1 MAYTLY
7 SFGGGETLKYIFNGL
22 AMVLSFS
29 EQGLASSL
37 IRLVGLIS
45 VVWVLA
51 ISMVRQSLLPALHWF
66 IWFLCL
72 INVLL
77 IPRTS
82 VYISDPLTYQAVR
95 PKIDNVPVLL
105 AAVGSLISEIGK
117 GLTEKL
123 EQVFTLPNYL
133 PYHETGLVFGSRL
146 MAESRLFRIQD
157 PLFQENMQRFVQQCV
172 VYDVM
177 IGYKYTMKDLKA
189 SQDIWKLVSEKAS
202 PLLGFLYKMPDPEK
216 STIMTCKAGAK
227 ELNEQWT
234 LAIQEASLKLGR
246 HFFPNLT
253 EAQAKNAF
261 LEKLPQS
268 YALLSKISLQASEIL
283 QQEMMVN
290 AIQSASAAKAY
301 QLGAAT
307 HYGSSKA
314 ALQQRAS
321 YEIAGE
327 MARNALPVMKN
338 VFEAIAYGAFVFI
351 FPLIALPNGYQ
362 TLATYL
368 GILIWI
374 QLWAPL
380 YAILNLI
387 MLLTAQ
393 IKSVAYMGTEGLTL
407 GTSQGLANLNN
418 DMAALTGWLSFS
430 VPAIAYMMVKGG
442 AGSFVH
448 LANHLGS
455 AAQSAIAST
464 GHEVASGNISLSNFS
479 QGTQS
484 LHNHSAFQT
493 KKSAEHFSG
502 QFSHN
507 LGDGAIQVT
516 MAEGRVFSSGSG
528 RTVSS
533 LGTEVS
539 GSNNFSAQLS
549 KASHQE
555 RSLMESEGAEVA
567 NSISEASRDATDLLE
582 RISQGESGGKNYT
595 VDNSSAESK
604 SFGNIMRF
612 TQNLQKTF
620 GVSQQEAMQL
630 ALSASLAVSRRYDFN
645 PPKKDG
651 KDGTEGKDE
660 PAAKL
665 YEVSDSIT
673 IGANAQGGYS
683 KEAGR
688 KITFEDLKSFAKEQN
703 YSESIESIQKAIEHQ
718 QYGNSSTKD
727 KSLSSAVSVSLEKLK
742 SHRDSYQLHHQK
754 AERLSKNAQLM
765 QASSFDTRTN
775 LTQDALDF
783 IANQP
788 SVDRKSVLGLE
799 TARKIMDATSGPLAD
814 KREHYIKAFQEQRT
828 QKVIEQFASKHMSTP
843 ASLEKKFKDKTIELF
858 ELELK
863 TQNNDGI
870 NRLREKAKKDGLEL
884 NTDINQAIKDKV
896 EEMNAQKQEV
906 MKVKST
912 EMDEKYRKK
921 IKEKEEAGDKNLF
934 ANLFRSV
941 QKHNQEEAD
950 D

>member
-1 MAYTLY
+1 
-7 SFGGGETLKYIFNGL
+7 
-22 AMVLSFS
+22 
-29 EQGLASSL
+29 
-37 IRLVGLIS
+37 
-45 VVWVLA
+45 
-51 ISMVRQSLLPALHWF
+51 
-66 IWFLCL
+66 
-72 INVLL
+72 
-77 IPRTS
+77 
-82 VYISDPLTYQAVR
+82 
-95 PKIDNVPVLL
+95 
-105 AAVGSLISEIGK
+105 
-117 GLTEKL
+117 
-123 EQVFTLPNYL
+123 
-133 PYHETGLVFGSRL
+133 LVFGSRL

-157 PLFQENMQRFVQQCV
+157 PRFNENMQRFVQQCV

-177 IGYKYTMKDLKA
+177 IGYKYTMKDLKT
-189 SQDIWKLVSEKAS
+189 SQNIWQLVSERAS
-202 PLLGFLYKMPDPEK
+202 PLLGFLYKMPNPGDNEIK
-216 STIMTCKAGAK
+216 TCKAGAK
-227 ELNEQWT
+227 TLNEEWT
-234 LAIQEASLKLGR
+234 LAIQEASLKLGK
-246 HFFPNLT
+246 HFFPNLA
-253 EAQAKNAF
+253 EVQARNAF

-268 YALLSKISLQASEIL
+268 YALLSKISLQASDIL

-290 AIQSASAAKAY
+290 AIQSASLNKAY
-301 QLGAAT
+301 QLGAAA
-307 HYGSSKA
+307 HYGSAKA
-314 ALQQRAS
+314 SLQQRAS

-380 YAILNLI
+380 YAVLNLI

-393 IKSVAYMGTEGLTL
+393 AKSVAYVGSQGLTL
-407 GTSQGLANLNN
+407 ATSQGLANLNQ
-418 DMAALTGWLSFS
+418 DMSALTGWLSFS

-464 GHEVASGNISLSNFS
+464 GHEVSSGNISLSNFS

-493 KKSAEHFSG
+493 KKNSEHFSG

-507 LGDGAIQVT
+507 LSDGAIQVS

-533 LGTEVS
+533 LGTEVT

-549 KASHQE
+549 QASQKE
-555 RSLMESEGAEVA
+555 QSLMESEGVEVA
-567 NSISEASRDATDLLE
+567 NSISEASRDAIDLFK
-582 RISQGESGGKNYT
+582 RIGHGESSGKNYT

-612 TQNLQKTF
+612 TRNLQKTF
-620 GVSQQEAMQL
+620 GVTQQEAMQL
-630 ALSASLAVSRRYDFN
+630 ALNASLAVARRYDFN
-645 PPKKDG
+645 PPKKG
-651 KDGTEGKDE
+651 GENEKKGKDE

-673 IGANAQGGYS
+673 IGANAQGNYS
-683 KEAGR
+683 KDAGR
-688 KITFEDLKSFAKEQN
+688 KISFEDLKMFAKEQN
-703 YSESIESIQKAIEHQ
+703 YNESIESIQKAIEHQ

-727 KSLSSAVSVSLEKLK
+727 KSLSSAVSMSLEKLR

-765 QASSFDTRTN
+765 QTSSFDSRTN
-775 LTQDALDF
+775 LTQDVLEF

-788 SVDRKSVLGLE
+788 SVDRKSILGLE

-814 KREHYIKAFQEQRT
+814 KREHYIQAFQEQRT

-843 ASLEKKFKDKTIELF
+843 ASLETKFKDKTLELF
-858 ELELK
+858 QLELES
-863 TQNNDGI
+863 QNNAGI
-870 NRLREKAKKDGLEL
+870 NRLLEKAKKDDLEL
-884 NTDINQAIKDKV
+884 NADFNPAVKDTV
-896 EEMNAQKQEV
+896 EEMNAQKQSVLEE
-906 MKVKST
+906 KSAG
-912 EMDEKYRKK
+912 MDEKYQKK

-941 QKHNQEEAD
+941 QKHNKDKENED
-950 D
+950 